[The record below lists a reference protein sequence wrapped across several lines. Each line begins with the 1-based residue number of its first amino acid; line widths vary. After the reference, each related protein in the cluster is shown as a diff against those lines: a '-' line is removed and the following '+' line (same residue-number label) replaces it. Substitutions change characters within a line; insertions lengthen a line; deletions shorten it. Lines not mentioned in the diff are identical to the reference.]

1 MRKFGVLFLL
11 IATGALCACLK
22 PVKTGDEADSI
33 VVWEQE
39 DASVAPYIDSV
50 FDAFKHLPGN
60 EKVNITRVHYNNED
74 LRQQYQTASIAG
86 TGPDLI
92 MCPSDFGG
100 VFSVAGYI
108 KSVDGLVDLSIYN
121 KAATDA
127 VYLDG
132 KHWGVPISNGNH
144 LMLMYNKKLVA
155 QPPQSTDEL
164 FAYCDKT
171 VARLGLKTCLAF
183 DGGEPFWFVPWLG
196 GFGGWPLDNRTPTID
211 TPQMHDAVNFY
222 LDLKFG
228 RKIIPQECDYNC
240 MDSLFKEG
248 QAPFIINGDWSISG
262 YADKLGKDYGVAR
275 IPKVSS
281 TGLWPTPMV
290 SGKYFMLNARLSG
303 AKLDLI
309 KKLITFYTNRDNQIK
324 QVKMLK
330 RLPAL
335 TSATDAPEVQNDPL
349 LKASMDQVLVGRPMP
364 MATELRPVWD
374 SMRSYMG
381 KIMTK
386 QMGPEEGIKKMQSDV
401 DSKVRE
407 MDR

>member
-1 MRKFGVLFLL
+1 MRKFAVLFLVL
-11 IATGALCACLK
+11 ATGALCACLK
-22 PVKTGDEADSI
+22 PVKTGDDASSL

-50 FDAFKHLPGN
+50 FASFKKLPGN
-60 EKVNITRVHYNNED
+60 EKVTVTRVHYNNED
-74 LRQQYQTASIAG
+74 LRQQYQTAAIAG

-108 KSVDGLVDLSIYN
+108 KSVDGLVDLSVYN
-121 KAATDA
+121 KAAMDA

-132 KHWGVPISNGNH
+132 KYWGVPISDGNH
-144 LMLMYNKKLVA
+144 LMMMYNKSLVA
-155 QPPQSTDEL
+155 HVPETTDEL
-164 FAYCDKT
+164 FDYCAKN
-171 VARLGLKTCLAF
+171 VQKLGLKTCLAF

-196 GFGGWPLDNRTPTID
+196 GFGGWPLDNRTPTLD
-211 TPQMHDAVNFY
+211 TKPMHDAVDFY

-228 RKIIPQECDYNC
+228 RKIIPPECDYNC

-262 YADKLGKDYGVAR
+262 YSEKMGKNYGVAR
-275 IPKVSS
+275 IPKISK
-281 TGLWPTPMV
+281 TGLWPSPMV
-290 SGKYFMLNARLSG
+290 SGKYFMLST
-303 AKLDLI
+303 KLAGPKLELI
-309 KKLITFYTNRDNQIK
+309 KKLVTFYTNRENQVN
-324 QVKMLK
+324 QVRVLK

-335 TSATDAPEVQNDPL
+335 ISAADAPEVQNDPL
-349 LKASMDQVLVGRPMP
+349 LKASMDEVLAGRPMP

-386 QMGPEEGIKKMQSDV
+386 QLLPDEGIKKMQADV